1 MKPGD
6 IVANK
11 HTGVRF
17 VVVEVRGR
25 CVQIQ
30 TKPGQRIRSVPKTS
44 LRRVVDKSD
53 ESPVDE
59 SQNSQTRG
67 APCD

>member
-17 VVVEVRGR
+17 VIVRISGNYAH
-25 CVQIQ
+25 IQ
-30 TKPGQRIRSVPKTS
+30 TKPGQRTRIVPLS
-44 LRRVVDKSD
+44 LLK
-53 ESPVDE
+53 
-59 SQNSQTRG
+59 
-67 APCD
+67 PC

>member
-1 MKPGD
+1 MKAGD

-25 CVQIQ
+25 FVQIQ
-30 TKPGQRIRSVPKTS
+30 TKPGQRIRSVPRTS
-44 LRRVVDKSD
+44 LR
-53 ESPVDE
+53 PAG
-59 SQNSQTRG
+59 Q
-67 APCD
+67 P